1 MATRKSFNFRQG
13 LQVDNDNF
21 VVNPSGLVGIGT
33 TNPQEFLDVYGN
45 ATGALQVHGKTNLV
59 GRTEATDFYSG
70 IATVGLLTATD
81 ADVDDLLTVGRIQV
95 GFGATVD
102 NLIGYAFTTWN
113 YNESSGGIYT
123 TVSVGIGTTHLDNW
137 IFQVEGDPLVDGEIG
152 VGITGGDVY
161 ATGIVSATG
170 FTAGESNFV
179 GNLSGIATSAYK
191 LETAR
196 NVTLSGVV
204 QTNELDVP
212 TFDGTGNLSIPV
224 TFPLDLEISTSGEIT
239 ANSFNG
245 TLNSGTANINSGI
258 ITSATIKRSATGIG
272 TFDQLFVD
280 KKDIDDVSE
289 ASLLTV
295 RSDVS
300 SSVSLGQSVGT
311 GNSSAHL
318 IYTPGAGSLEIQ
330 NYDGGGVVVD
340 LHTGIGTLPGAGIG
354 TQPFKV
360 KGKVKTSLTA
370 THDGKVG
377 VNLDDDLPTNTLEV
391 KGNTAI
397 KTAGAENPGNL
408 VIDGTITIK
417 NGDVSNELTLGDGS
431 PLPIPDG
438 QNINTTTGISTFN
451 DLEIRDKIIVKG
463 TNDYSITA
471 LGESFFNSRVGIGTT
486 NAVGFIPSDDTNGH
500 TNAQLQIFGLSY
512 AEEGFVCGGASTT
525 KTAKLGIST
534 RPNGKFWNDATDAH
548 GRGSMG
554 SQPGFNPGDLF
565 PHFDYGNFQVDT
577 GNVSFITGNIAI
589 VNGYGTSVPASAPDN
604 GGVLR
609 SGNYGLLPYNQLDGG
624 NKYLT
629 SIGINTFNAR
639 GIVDIGAAST
649 TMNSYVVLPSLSQ
662 DDLDIVSNLWDR
674 DATGNVTINDD
685 NEEEYRLGHP
695 NARQSTP
702 YGVPPGSVVY
712 NSTIGRVQVRDT
724 ANSFR
729 DLEYSATL
737 STPQSTTNQTVRE
750 FTDVPSW
757 AKRITVMFRRVSVD
771 GNNPLKVQLGTSSS
785 YFTTNSYSSQSVNAP
800 GNDVDTATDGFV
812 IMNTN
817 ANDLITGQMIITKF
831 SNTAWVATGQFSM
844 NATAGYGNQ
853 CFGDLS
859 YTDPTTVISKIK
871 ILTDANTFDLGEIN
885 VMYEG

>member
-45 ATGALQVHGKTNLV
+45 ENGALQVHGKTNLV

-81 ADVDDLLTVGRIQV
+81 VDVDDLLTAGRIQI
-95 GFGATVD
+95 GFGQIVD

-123 TVSVGIGTTHLDNW
+123 TISVGIGTTHLDNW
-137 IFQVEGDPLVDGEIG
+137 IFQVEGDPLTDGEVG
-152 VGITGGDVY
+152 VGITGGNVY

-170 FTAGESNFV
+170 FTAGTSNFV

-204 QTNELDVP
+204 QTDELNPP
-212 TFDGTGNLSIPV
+212 TFNGTENLSIPV
-224 TFPLDLEISTSGEIT
+224 TFPSNLEIATSGKIT
-239 ANSFNG
+239 ANSLNG

-258 ITSATIKRSATGIG
+258 ITSATIERSATGIG

-370 THDGKVG
+370 TYDGKVG
-377 VNLDDDLPTNTLEV
+377 VNLDDLPTNTLEV

-397 KTAGAENPGNL
+397 KSNGPENPGNL

-417 NGDVSNELTLGDGS
+417 NGDASNELTLGDGS

-438 QNINTTTGISTFN
+438 QNLNTTTGISTFN
-451 DLEIRDKIIVKG
+451 DIEIKDKLIVKG
-463 TNDYSITA
+463 TSDYSVTA
-471 LGESFFNSRVGIGTT
+471 LGDSFFGGLVGIGTT
-486 NAVGFIPSDDTNGH
+486 NAVGVIAANDTNGH
-500 TNAQLQIFGLSY
+500 ADRQLQIFGLGY
-512 AEEGFVCGGASTT
+512 AENGFVCGGASTT
-525 KTAKLGIST
+525 STAKLGIST
-534 RPNGKFWNDATDAH
+534 RPNGKFWDDTSDAH
-548 GRGSMG
+548 GRGEMNAETES
-554 SQPGFNPGDLF
+554 GFNPGNLF
-565 PHFDYGNFQVDT
+565 PHFEYGNFQIDT
-577 GNVSFITGNIAI
+577 PAVSFLTSNIAI

-604 GGVLR
+604 ADEVR

-649 TMNSYVVLPSLSQ
+649 TMNSYVVLPSLNQ
-662 DDLDIVSNLWDR
+662 DDLDIVRNLWDK
-674 DATGNVTINDD
+674 DVAGNED
-685 NEEEYRLGHP
+685 RFGHT
-695 NARQSTP
+695 NARKSTP

-712 NSTIGRVQVRDT
+712 NSTKDQIQVRDS

-729 DLEYSATL
+729 NLNPIVAFGTINDSSNVIDGYNLEGA
-737 STPQSTTNQTVRE
+737 
-750 FTDVPSW
+750 
-757 AKRITVMFRRVSVD
+757 
-771 GNNPLKVQLGTSSS
+771 GSSN
-785 YFTTNSYSSQSVNAP
+785 NSYIFQF
-800 GNDVDTATDGFV
+800 T
-812 IMNTN
+812 
-817 ANDLITGQMIITKF
+817 NDLP
-831 SNTAWVATGQFSM
+831 SAN
-844 NATAGYGNQ
+844 Y
-853 CFGDLS
+853 
-859 YTDPTTVISKIK
+859 TVIVSPYKTTTEVTNISSKTTEGFTVNFRYDGPSVT
-871 ILTDANTFDLGEIN
+871 TDDVYASIMVLLA
-885 VMYEG
+885 

>member
-137 IFQVEGDPLVDGEIG
+137 IFQVEGDPLVDGEVG

-258 ITSATIKRSATGIG
+258 ITSATIERSATGIG

-438 QNINTTTGISTFN
+438 QNLNTTTGISTFN
-451 DLEIRDKIIVKG
+451 DLEIRDKLIVKG
-463 TNDYSITA
+463 TGDYSVTA
-471 LGESFFNSRVGIGTT
+471 LGDSFFNSLVGIGTT
-486 NAVGFIPSDDTNGH
+486 NAVGVIAANDTNGH
-500 TNAQLQIFGLSY
+500 ADRQLQIFGLGY
-512 AEEGFVCGGASTT
+512 AENGFVGGGEG
-525 KTAKLGIST
+525 KIAKLGIST
-534 RPNGKFWNDATDAH
+534 RPNGKFWSDETDAH
-548 GRGSMG
+548 GRGLMP

-565 PHFDYGNFQVDT
+565 PHFEYGNFQIDT
-577 GNVSFITGNIAI
+577 GAVSFVTSNIAI
-589 VNGYGTSVPASAPDN
+589 VNGYGTSVPASAPDDN
-604 GGVLR
+604 DVLR
-609 SGNYGLLPYNQLDGG
+609 SGDYGLIPYNQLDGG

-662 DDLDIVSNLWDR
+662 DDLDIVSNLWDK
-674 DATGNVTINDD
+674 DVAGNTN
-685 NEEEYRLGHP
+685 RLGHP

-712 NSTIGRVQVRDT
+712 NSTTDRIQVRNT

-729 DLEYSATL
+729 DIPSSLL
-737 STPQSTTNQTVRE
+737 STAYEVTNSTGTQII
-750 FTDVPSW
+750 FSDVPVW
-757 AKRITVMFRRVSVD
+757 AKKITIMFQSLHPDPVQFGAQQIRV
-771 GNNPLKVQLGTSSS
+771 KLGTGS
-785 YFTTNSYSSQSVNAP
+785 TP
-800 GNDVDTATDGFV
+800 GSGIIGSGYASAGKRGTGFSGQDATDGFIV
-812 IMNTN
+812 
-817 ANDLITGQMIITKF
+817 ASAVQYLSGHMIITKF
-831 SNTAWVATGQFSM
+831 DDSTYIESHQGADSTDVVYVGAGELTGVSAPITQI
-844 NATAGYGNQ
+844 AIETEAGT
-853 CFGDLS
+853 
-859 YTDPTTVISKIK
+859 TDPNFQSGKV
-871 ILTDANTFDLGEIN
+871 N
-885 VMYEG
+885 VLYEG